1 MSEEKEV
8 IFMAVNNKGTA
19 IKSGIRLFGSTKV
32 LVVAALLIAIS
43 IVGKSLRVDI
53 FSVIRIS
60 AETLPVLMAAIFF
73 GPFIG
78 AAVGAGA
85 DLIGCLVTGMTPMPV
100 ITVGAAAT
108 GFFAGLVYQYVFKE
122 KLLPRIAL
130 SVVIGRLIGS
140 VIITTTGLYYLFPGM
155 RPQLIWR
162 PVTNSIMAVIEVSII
177 YMLMSN
183 KAFTAQLEKIKRK

>member
-1 MSEEKEV
+1 
-8 IFMAVNNKGTA
+8 MAANNKGAA
-19 IKSGIRLFGSTKV
+19 IKSDIRLFGSTKV
-32 LVVAALLIAIS
+32 LVLAALLIAIS
-43 IVGKSLRVDI
+43 IVGKSLRVDF

-60 AETLPVLMAAIFF
+60 AGTLPVLMAGIFF

-85 DLIGCLVTGMTPMPV
+85 DLIGCLVTGMTPMPL

-108 GFFAGLVYQYVFKE
+108 GFFAGFAYNHVFRN
-122 KLLPRIAL
+122 KLLPRIAC
-130 SVVIGRLIGS
+130 SVAIARLIGS
-140 VIITTTGLYYLFPGM
+140 LMINTTGLYFLFPAM

-162 PVTNSIMAVIEVSII
+162 PLTNLIMAVIEAFII

>member
-8 IFMAVNNKGTA
+8 IFMAVNNKTAA
-19 IKSGIRLFGSTKV
+19 IKSDIRLFGSTKV
-32 LVVAALLIAIS
+32 LVLAALLIAIS
-43 IVGKSLRVDI
+43 VVGKSLRVDI

-60 AETLPVLMAAIFF
+60 AETLPILMAGIFF

-85 DLIGCLVTGMTPMPV
+85 DLIGCLVTGMTPMPL

-108 GFFAGLVYQYVFKE
+108 GFFAGLSYNYIFKS
-122 KLLPRIAL
+122 KPLPRVACA
-130 SVVIGRLIGS
+130 VVIARIIGS
-140 VIITTTGLYYLFPGM
+140 LAINTTGLYFLFPAM

-162 PVTNSIMAVIEVSII
+162 PVTCLVMAVIETSII
-177 YMLMSN
+177 YMLLNN
-183 KAFTAQLEKIKRK
+183 KAFAAQLEKIKRK

>member
-8 IFMAVNNKGTA
+8 IFMVSNNRGTA
-19 IKSGIRLFGSTKV
+19 VKQNIRLFGSTKV
-32 LVVAALLIAIS
+32 MVMAALLIAVS
-43 IVGKSLRVDI
+43 VVGKSLRIDI

-60 AETLPVLMAAIFF
+60 AETLPILMAGIFF

-85 DLIGCLVTGMTPMPV
+85 DLIGCFVTGMAPLPV

-108 GFFAGLVYQYVFKE
+108 GFMAGLIYNNVFRE
-122 KLLPRIAL
+122 KLLPRVAFSVLIA
-130 SVVIGRLIGS
+130 RLVGS
-140 VIITTTGLYYLFPGM
+140 VAINTVGLYYAFPAM

-162 PVTNSIMAVIEVSII
+162 PVTSLVMTVIETYII
-177 YMLMSN
+177 YLMLSN
-183 KAFTAQLEKIKRK
+183 KAFAAQLEKMKRK

>member
-1 MSEEKEV
+1 MT
-8 IFMAVNNKGTA
+8 NNKGTA
-19 IKSGIRLFGSTKV
+19 IKSDIRLFGSTKV
-32 LVVAALLIAIS
+32 LVIAALLIAIG
-43 IVGKSLRVDI
+43 IVGKSLRIDF

-60 AETLPVLMAAIFF
+60 AETLPVLMAGIFF

-85 DLIGCLVTGMTPMPV
+85 DLIGCLVSGMTPFPL

-108 GFFAGLVYQYVFKE
+108 GFFAGLSYNHVFRSST
-122 KLLPRIAL
+122 LPRVACAVGIA
-130 SVVIGRLIGS
+130 RLVGS
-140 VIITTTGLYYLFPGM
+140 LMINTTGLYILFPAM

-162 PVTNSIMAVIEVSII
+162 PVTNIIMAVIETSLI

-183 KAFTAQLEKIKRK
+183 KAFMSQLEKIKK

>member
-1 MSEEKEV
+1 MSEEKEDFV
-8 IFMAVNNKGTA
+8 MAANNKGAA
-19 IKSGIRLFGSTKV
+19 IKSDIRLFGSTKV
-32 LVVAALLIAIS
+32 LVLAALLIAIS
-43 IVGKSLRVDI
+43 IVGKSLRVDF

-60 AETLPVLMAAIFF
+60 AETLPVLMAGIFF

-85 DLIGCLVTGMTPMPV
+85 DLIGCLVTGMTPMPL

-108 GFFAGLVYQYVFKE
+108 GFFAGFAYNHVFRN
-122 KLLPRIAL
+122 KLLPRIAC
-130 SVVIGRLIGS
+130 SVAIARLIGS
-140 VIITTTGLYYLFPGM
+140 LMINTTGLYFLFPAM

-162 PVTNSIMAVIEVSII
+162 PLTNLIMAVIETFII

>member
-1 MSEEKEV
+1 
-8 IFMAVNNKGTA
+8 MAANNKGAA
-19 IKSGIRLFGSTKV
+19 IKSDIRLFGSTKV
-32 LVVAALLIAIS
+32 LVLAALLIAIS
-43 IVGKSLRVDI
+43 IVGKSLRVDF

-60 AETLPVLMAAIFF
+60 ADTLPVLMAGIFF

-85 DLIGCLVTGMTPMPV
+85 DLIGCLVTGMTPMPL

-108 GFFAGLVYQYVFKE
+108 GFFAGLAYNHVFRN
-122 KLLPRIAL
+122 KLLPRIAC
-130 SVVIGRLIGS
+130 SVVIARLIGS
-140 VIITTTGLYYLFPGM
+140 LMINTTGLYFLFPAM

-162 PVTNSIMAVIEVSII
+162 PLTNLIMAVIETFII

>member
-1 MSEEKEV
+1 MSEEKEDF
-8 IFMAVNNKGTA
+8 FMAANNKGAA
-19 IKSGIRLFGSTKV
+19 IKSDIRLFGSTKV
-32 LVVAALLIAIS
+32 LVLAALLIAIS
-43 IVGKSLRVDI
+43 IVGKSLRVDF

-60 AETLPVLMAAIFF
+60 AGTLPVLMAGIFF

-85 DLIGCLVTGMTPMPV
+85 DLIGCLVTGMTPMPL

-108 GFFAGLVYQYVFKE
+108 GFFAGFAYNHVFRN
-122 KLLPRIAL
+122 KLLPRIAC
-130 SVVIGRLIGS
+130 SVAIARLIGS
-140 VIITTTGLYYLFPGM
+140 LMINTTGLYFLFPAM

-162 PVTNSIMAVIEVSII
+162 PLTNLIMAVIETFII